1 MDSTQEVN
9 QNAGEQTENPEA
21 PPKEQGETQG
31 SDGGSNNKVIGSAAI
46 RPVFLGNLRP
56 EYSSDKIHELFS
68 RPLTPPGATDGTY
81 QPIAID
87 RIDVKRGFC
96 FVFLKDASSQ
106 EEKDQVE
113 KFVAAI
119 NGM

>member
-1 MDSTQEVN
+1 MDNEGDQYN
-9 QNAGEQTENPEA
+9 GGEQTENPE
-21 PPKEQGETQG
+21 G
-31 SDGGSNNKVIGSAAI
+31 SRDNERSRDDVVGSAAI

-56 EYSSDKIHELFS
+56 EYSSDKIMELFS
-68 RPLTPPGATDGTY
+68 RPIPPPGATEQTY
-81 QPIAID
+81 KPIAVD

-106 EEKDQVE
+106 QEKEQVE
-113 KFVAAI
+113 SFVSAI